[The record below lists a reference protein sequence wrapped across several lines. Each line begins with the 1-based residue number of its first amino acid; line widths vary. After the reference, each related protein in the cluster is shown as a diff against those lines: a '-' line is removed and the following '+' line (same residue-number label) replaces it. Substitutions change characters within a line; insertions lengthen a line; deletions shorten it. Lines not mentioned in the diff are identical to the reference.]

1 MPSSQISLKTVNVFK
16 ICRRVKKFTFKH
28 CKVALLYR
36 HLVSLQYKL
45 DEINEK
51 KLSSFHERENS
62 ITNKRQIFF
71 SWTFS
76 QTPTMQFIPTID
88 SSPTKAPNPQNQVV

>member
-16 ICRRVKKFTFKH
+16 ICRRVKKLTFKH

-45 DEINEK
+45 DEINGK
-51 KLSSFHERENS
+51 KVYVNNIIFPWER
-62 ITNKRQIFF
+62 
-71 SWTFS
+71 
-76 QTPTMQFIPTID
+76 TI
-88 SSPTKAPNPQNQVV
+88 